1 MRKFI
6 FYTKNNYSKLESEL
20 ERYEALGFRMKSRR
34 FKYFFEFKN
43 CTPKKVKYFIGYN
56 FIKEIGTMDVEN
68 ELKAKDKANMVFSD
82 SER

>member
-34 FKYFFEFKN
+34 F
-43 CTPKKVKYFIGYN
+43 
-56 FIKEIGTMDVEN
+56 N
-68 ELKAKDKANMVFSD
+68 E
-82 SER
+82 